1 MPTFQSLFEDNREA
15 LQLEWLVGES
25 AADKPLITP
34 LMSSLA
40 SPDLV
45 GFLNPIHPARLHIL
59 GPAEVRYY
67 SEMEPARWQH
77 YARELQAGG
86 PIGLI
91 IADGLA
97 PPSALQSTAE
107 SASLPM
113 LRSPLTAA
121 TVIEVLRIYFSKL
134 LARHCTMHGVFM
146 DVLGMGVLISG
157 ESSVGKS
164 ELGLELISR
173 GHGLVADDVVD
184 FSRVAPDTIEGRC
197 PHLLANLLEVR
208 GLGLLDIKAI
218 FGETAV
224 RRKMKLRLIVELRRY
239 GGAETFE
246 RLPLEGQSEDVLGL
260 PVRKVLIPVASGRN
274 LAVLTEAAVRNTIL
288 QLRGIDTMRD
298 FLQRQQQQM
307 NADDGEL

>member
-107 SASLPM
+107 SA
-113 LRSPLTAA
+113 
-121 TVIEVLRIYFSKL
+121 
-134 LARHCTMHGVFM
+134 G
-146 DVLGMGVLISG
+146 
-157 ESSVGKS
+157 
-164 ELGLELISR
+164 
-173 GHGLVADDVVD
+173 
-184 FSRVAPDTIEGRC
+184 
-197 PHLLANLLEVR
+197 
-208 GLGLLDIKAI
+208 
-218 FGETAV
+218 
-224 RRKMKLRLIVELRRY
+224 
-239 GGAETFE
+239 
-246 RLPLEGQSEDVLGL
+246 
-260 PVRKVLIPVASGRN
+260 
-274 LAVLTEAAVRNTIL
+274 
-288 QLRGIDTMRD
+288 
-298 FLQRQQQQM
+298 
-307 NADDGEL
+307 